1 MPVDWIRGIAQRG
14 GLLLARLPARCE
26 VCREWP
32 ARPVC
37 APCARRFAR
46 PVARCS
52 RCALRLPADPDG
64 LPGPCARCREAP
76 PPLDACIAA
85 LDYGYPWDGLVARF
99 KFHGEPG
106 WAAPFAGLMR
116 AAPGAAALL
125 ARADRVL
132 PLPLAPGRLARRGY
146 NQALELARHLAPG
159 RLDTASLLRV
169 RDTAPQARLDR
180 DGRLRNVAGAFAVAP
195 GAEPALRGR
204 SLMLVDDV
212 MTSGATL
219 GAAAQALRQAGARR
233 VCALVLARTD
243 DA

>member
-1 MPVDWIRGIAQRG
+1 MGADWIRGFALRCG
-14 GLLLARLPARCE
+14 PLLARLPARCE
-26 VCREWP
+26 ICRAWP

-37 APCARRFAR
+37 APCASRFAR
-46 PVARCS
+46 PVPRCS
-52 RCALRLPADPDG
+52 RCALPVPLAPDT
-64 LPGPCARCREAP
+64 CARCQHAP

-85 LDYGYPWDGLVARF
+85 LDYGYPWDTLIARF

-106 WAAPFAGLMR
+106 WAAPLAALMR
-116 AAPGAAALL
+116 KAPGAAALL

-159 RLDTASLLRV
+159 RVDDGSLRRI

-180 DGRLRNVAGAFAVAP
+180 DARLRNVAGAFDVAP
-195 GAEPALRGR
+195 GAAPDLRGR
-204 SLMLVDDV
+204 HLLLVDDV

-219 GAAAQALRQAGARR
+219 AAAAQALRQAGTRR
-233 VCALVLARTD
+233 VSALVLARTD